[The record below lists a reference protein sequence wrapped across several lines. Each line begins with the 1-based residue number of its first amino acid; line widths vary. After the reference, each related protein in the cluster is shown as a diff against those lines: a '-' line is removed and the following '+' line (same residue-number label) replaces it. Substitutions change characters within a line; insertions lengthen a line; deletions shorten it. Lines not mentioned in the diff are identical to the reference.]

1 MAEPIYQHELDGQE
15 VEQEDINL
23 LGRTGGLA
31 DDRVL
36 AELLRLAPFDGTNTA
51 KAILPFALRAADS
64 GTVVPNGA
72 TGSVRILPFRAI
84 IGSRTSIA
92 TDPLA
97 AWRDIRSSV
106 YSQTTGSGA
115 LGAAAAFA
123 PNTTTTPRWDLVYAA
138 FTPATRMAR
147 P

>member
-23 LGRTGGLA
+23 LGTTSGLA

-51 KAILPFALRAADS
+51 KAILPYALRAGDS
-64 GTVVPNGA
+64 ATVVPNGA
-72 TGSVRILPFRAI
+72 TGSVRVLPFRAI
-84 IGSRTSIA
+84 IGSRTTIA

-106 YSQTTGSGA
+106 YAQTTGGGA
-115 LGAAAAFA
+115 FGAAAVFA
-123 PNTTTTPRWDLVYAA
+123 PNPGLTSRWD
-138 FTPATRMAR
+138 
-147 P
+147 